1 MGKYLIE
8 EWLNKVAFEDT
19 AIHGLSRTFFLK
31 QNAVSNLQ
39 LIGIGLSKIF
49 QLDDTPYK
57 DEVLS
62 PLNTIFV

>member
-31 QNAVSNLQ
+31 
-39 LIGIGLSKIF
+39 
-49 QLDDTPYK
+49 
-57 DEVLS
+57 
-62 PLNTIFV
+62 